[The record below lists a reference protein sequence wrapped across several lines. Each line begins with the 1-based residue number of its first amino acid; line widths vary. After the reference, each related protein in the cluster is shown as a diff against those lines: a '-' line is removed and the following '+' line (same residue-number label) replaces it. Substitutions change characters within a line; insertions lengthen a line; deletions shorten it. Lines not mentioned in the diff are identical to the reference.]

1 MTIDTPSMTSL
12 ISDPDLAQVLDGADV
27 DDLAVLIDHITD
39 KGEGRI
45 SLSSAAC
52 KKLVDAKSTG
62 RADEAS
68 RALIAEELQRFGGN
82 SLFNLMRGGA
92 GVPYKEVLCDVASHV
107 NARYS
112 SKNDCAQIEIAIL
125 EAILEQ
131 SLDKMSEQDKE
142 NLFAE
147 FGSTY
152 VPGAGPV
159 VMAALQAAIKA
170 SGFGAFK
177 LAAVVANAI
186 AKAILGR
193 GLAFGTTAGLMRG
206 ISVFAGPIGWA
217 ITAIWTLFDL
227 GSPAYRVTVP
237 CVVQIAYMR
246 QKAAYRSCPACSAMV
261 DIGKKFCGECGNRLT
276 SLLPAPASPN

>member
-1 MTIDTPSMTSL
+1 MTTL
-12 ISDPDLAQVLDGADV
+12 ISDPDLAQVLDNADV

-39 KGEGRI
+39 KGDGRI
-45 SLSSAAC
+45 SLSSTAC
-52 KKLVDAKSTG
+52 KKLVDAKSSG
-62 RADEAS
+62 RVDDAS

-107 NARYS
+107 KARYS
-112 SKNDCAQIEIAIL
+112 SKSDCAKIEIAIL

-142 NLFAE
+142 RLFAE
-147 FGSTY
+147 FGGTY
-152 VPGAGPV
+152 VPGGGPA
-159 VMAALQAAIKA
+159 VMAALQVAIKA
-170 SGFGAFK
+170 SGFGAYK

-193 GLAFGTTAGLMRG
+193 GLAFGAAGGLMRG
-206 ISVFAGPIGWA
+206 ISAFAGPIGWA

-261 DIGKKFCGECGNRLT
+261 DIGKKFCGECGSPLT
-276 SLLPAPASPN
+276 RLLPAPTQAN

>member
-1 MTIDTPSMTSL
+1 MTSL
-12 ISDPDLAQVLDGADV
+12 ISDPDLAKVLDGADV

-45 SLSSAAC
+45 SLSSAAS
-52 KKLVDAKSTG
+52 KKLIDAKSAG
-62 RADEAS
+62 HVDDAC

-92 GVPYKEVLCDVASHV
+92 GVPYKEVLCDVAGHV
-107 NARYS
+107 GARYS
-112 SKNDCAQIEIAIL
+112 SKSDCAQIEIAIL

-131 SLDKMSEQDKE
+131 SLEKMSEQDKE
-142 NLFAE
+142 RLFAE
-147 FGSTY
+147 FGGTY

-193 GLAFGTTAGLMRG
+193 GLAFGATTGLMRG

-246 QKAAYRSCPACSAMV
+246 QKAAYRSCSICSATV
-261 DIGKKFCGECGNRLT
+261 QIGTKFCCECGSPLT
-276 SLLPAPASPN
+276 QQRPAPTQEN

>member
-1 MTIDTPSMTSL
+1 MTSL
-12 ISDPDLAQVLDGADV
+12 ISDPDLAQVLDGADN
-27 DDLAVLIDHITD
+27 DDLAVLIDHLTD
-39 KGEGRI
+39 KGEGRV
-45 SLSSAAC
+45 SLSSKAC
-52 KKLVDAKSTG
+52 KKLVDAKSAG
-62 RADEAS
+62 FVDSAC
-68 RALIAEELQRFGGN
+68 RALLAEELHRFGGN

-107 NARYS
+107 KARYS
-112 SKNDCAQIEIAIL
+112 ARSDCTQIELAIL

-131 SLDKMSEQDKE
+131 SLDKMSEQEKAR
-142 NLFAE
+142 LFAE

-152 VPGAGPV
+152 IPGTGPT
-159 VMAALQAAIKA
+159 VMAALQVAINA
-170 SGFGAFK
+170 SGFGAYK

-193 GLAFGTTAGLMRG
+193 GLAFGAAGGLMRG
-206 ISVFAGPIGWA
+206 ISVFSGPIGWT

-246 QKAAYRSCPACSAMV
+246 QKATYRTCPACAATV
-261 DIGKKFCGECGNRLT
+261 EIGKKFCSECGAPL
-276 SLLPAPASPN
+276 SQLLPAATQPN